1 MGYPASFDASRSRG
15 GALSQFIDA
24 RLAQLPPGL
33 ALQWPGGRAGASAPT
48 VLLKMRRRQLL
59 AHLASGRV
67 GSLADTYV
75 RGDLEIEGQL
85 NDVVEVAA
93 ALAGDPVRRGR
104 SSAWAGWLGR
114 LHSGWWAHRPARD
127 SLQVRSHYDVSDE
140 FYGLW
145 LDPLRVY
152 SCACYADPDMTLA
165 QAQQAKLELVCRK
178 LQLRPG
184 QRFLDIGA
192 GWGALLLW
200 AAQHHGVRGLGIT
213 LSHNQHAHMRRLIE
227 DAGLQGRVEARL
239 LDYRQL
245 RDDAGFDRIASVGM
259 FEHVGQGQLRAYFD
273 TLHRLL
279 RPGGLLLNHGI
290 AAGGV
295 DNAELGAGIGDFID
309 KHIFPGG
316 ELVHVSRAAQ
326 ELARSGLELVDAEC
340 LRPHY
345 ARTLWAW
352 SDNLERQLD
361 RARALTSEAT
371 VRAYRL
377 YLAGSAMSFERGWL
391 SLYQLLAARPEGVA
405 PRARSW
411 ASRSDYPFTRRHMLG

>member
-1 MGYPASFDASRSRG
+1 MGHSASIAATNGRR
-15 GALSQFIDA
+15 GALSPFIDA
-24 RLAQLPPGL
+24 CLSQLPPGL
-33 ALQWPGGRAGASAPT
+33 ALQWPGGRAGASAPS
-48 VLLKMRRRQLL
+48 VLLKFRQRPLL
-59 AHLASGRV
+59 LHLASGHV
-67 GSLADTYV
+67 GRLADAYV
-75 RGDLEIEGQL
+75 RGELEIEGQL
-85 NDVVEVAA
+85 RDVVEVAA

-104 SSAWAGWLGR
+104 SSAWARWLGR
-114 LHSGWWAHRPARD
+114 LRSRWWAHRLARD
-127 SLQVRSHYDVSDE
+127 SLQVRSHYDVSDD

-152 SCACYADPDMTLA
+152 SCAYFADAGMTLA

-178 LQLRPG
+178 LQLRTG
-184 QRFLDIGA
+184 QRLLDIGA

-213 LSHNQHAHMRRLIE
+213 LSHNQHAHMQRLIE
-227 DAGLQGRVEARL
+227 AAGLRGRVEARL

-245 RDDAGFDRIASVGM
+245 RDDEGFDRIASVGM

-290 AAGGV
+290 AAGGI
-295 DNAELGAGIGDFID
+295 DNPELGAGIGDFIE

-316 ELVHVSRAAQ
+316 ELVHVSRAMR
-326 ELARSGLELVDAEC
+326 ELSRSGLELVDAEC

-361 RARALTSEAT
+361 RARALTSDST

-377 YLAGSAMSFERGWL
+377 YLACSAMGFERGWL
-391 SLYQLLAARPEGVA
+391 SLYQLLAARPENAA
-405 PRARSW
+405 PAARSW
-411 ASRSDYPFTRRHMLG
+411 AARSDYPFTRRHLLG

>member
-1 MGYPASFDASRSRG
+1 MGYPASVNTHRG
-15 GALSQFIDA
+15 LGAALAQLIEP
-24 RLAQLPPGL
+24 RLAQVAPGL
-33 ALQWPGGRAGASAPT
+33 ALQWPGGRAGALAPS
-48 VLLKMRRRQLL
+48 VLLRMRRRQLL

-67 GSLADTYV
+67 GSLADAYV
-75 RGDLEIEGQL
+75 RGDLEIEGQIS
-85 NDVVEVAA
+85 DVVEVAA
-93 ALAGDPVRRGR
+93 ALAGDPVQRGR
-104 SSAWAGWLGR
+104 SGAWARWLAHLRSAWW
-114 LHSGWWAHRPARD
+114 SHRPARD
-127 SLQVRSHYDVSDE
+127 SRQVRFHYDVSDD
-140 FYGLW
+140 FYALW

-152 SCACYADPDMTLA
+152 SCAYYADPAMTLA
-165 QAQQAKLELVCRK
+165 QAQQAKLELICRK

-213 LSHNQHAHMRRLIE
+213 LSRNQHAHVTRLIQA
-227 DAGLQGRVEARL
+227 AGLQGRVEVKL

-245 RDDAGFDRIASVGM
+245 RDDEGFDRIASVGM
-259 FEHVGQGQLRAYFD
+259 FEHVGRGQLRAYFD

-295 DNAELGAGIGDFID
+295 DNAELGAGMGRFIE

-316 ELVHVSRAAQ
+316 ELVHVSQAAQ
-326 ELARSGLELVDAEC
+326 DLARGGLELVDAEC

-361 RARALTSEAT
+361 RARALTNDAT

-391 SLYQLLAARPEGVA
+391 SLYQLLAARPERAAAG
-405 PRARSW
+405 ARSW
-411 ASRSDYPFTRRHMLG
+411 AARSDYPFTRRHLLG